1 MSNNPSVKYVQDGV
15 RVQCNGLN
23 KPYCRLMATLNNNK
37 PASVFALPNAQ
48 ALTDAV
54 VIYKLSD
61 TITKQTSIARV
72 VSCIC
77 AACRMCAGKEK
88 VKSLKEDDKRKACAQ
103 QLQQRRVIGF
113 KVR

>member
-1 MSNNPSVKYVQDGV
+1 MSNNRSVRYVQDGV
-15 RVQCNGLN
+15 RVQCKGLN
-23 KPYCRLMATLNNNK
+23 KPYCRLMETLNNNK
-37 PASVFALPNAQ
+37 PASVFTVSNAQ

-61 TITKQTSIARV
+61 TITMQSSIARA

-77 AACRMCAGKEK
+77 ATCRMCAGKEK

-103 QLQQRRVIGF
+103 QLQQRRV

>member
-1 MSNNPSVKYVQDGV
+1 MSNNRSVRYVQGGI

-23 KPYCRLMATLNNNK
+23 KPYCRLMETLNNNK
-37 PASVFALPNAQ
+37 PASVFTVLDAQ

-61 TITKQTSIARV
+61 TITLPSSIVRA

-77 AACRMCAGKEK
+77 ATCRMCASKEK
-88 VKSLKEDDKRKACAQ
+88 VKSLKEDDKHKACAQ
-103 QLQQRRVIGF
+103 QLQQRRV